1 MGVYCGTDIIEVER
15 IKKAIEE
22 LGNKFLNEV
31 YTEKEIKYC
40 DSKKTMKYQHF
51 AARFAGKEAVFKAIS
66 NLLKSKYDITWRDIE
81 ILNEDNGKPY
91 VNLNKE
97 KVKDIVEI
105 DISMS
110 HIKEYAIANCI
121 VILK

>member
-22 LGNKFLNEV
+22 LENKFLNEV

-40 DSKKTMKYQHF
+40 NSKKTMKYQHF

>member
-1 MGVYCGTDIIEVER
+1 MGIYCGTDIIEVER
-15 IKKAIEE
+15 IKKVIEE